1 VGTAGEVINQRG
13 GFVTSPTTTAAVRR
27 PRYPLLLVLACGAVL
42 GALVGLALTATA
54 AVPGIVAPGTAVVV
68 GLPLSR
74 ALVDLAALTT
84 VGMSFLPAIVD
95 NRIRHATGALAL
107 ARRVAAV
114 SAAVWL
120 VAALTSLVLEVADYR
135 PGLPVTTADVLA
147 YVRQIPSG
155 QGLAVVAGCALVYLV
170 IAVLAVR
177 RGEAVPVELRITV
190 AMFALLPLPVTGHA
204 ATDAAGWRD
213 FTMISMEVHVVGA
226 VCWTGG
232 LLAVMLLLVFQRDLL
247 ADALPRFSRLATI
260 CVCAVAVTGAFNGWF
275 ELYATPGVHWYVALF
290 TTGYGWILIGKL
302 LCVLAAGVL
311 GGYTRFRLLPRIVER
326 RTTAVLTWATME
338 TAVLGI
344 AFGLAAVLVRAPVV
358 R

>member
-1 VGTAGEVINQRG
+1 
-13 GFVTSPTTTAAVRR
+13 VTNPTTTAAVRR

-42 GALVGLALTATA
+42 GVLVGLALTATA
-54 AVPGIVAPGTAVVV
+54 AVPGIVASGTAVVV

-84 VGMSFLPAIVD
+84 VGMSLLPSLIGA
-95 NRIRHATGALAL
+95 RARRAGAALAL

-120 VAALTSLVLEVADYR
+120 VAALTSLVLEVADYT
-135 PGLPVTTADVLA
+135 PGKPVTVAAVVA
-147 YVRQIPSG
+147 YMRQIPSG
-155 QGLAVVAGCALVYLV
+155 QGLAVVVCCALVYLV
-170 IAVLAVR
+170 VAVLAVR

-204 ATDAAGWRD
+204 MDAAGWRD
-213 FTMISMEVHVVGA
+213 VNMISMELHVVSA

-232 LLAVMLLLVFQRDLL
+232 LLAVLLLLAFQRDVL

-260 CVCAVAVTGAFNGWF
+260 CVCAVAVTGAYNGWF

-302 LCVLAAGVL
+302 LCVLAAGAL
-311 GGYTRFRLLPRIVER
+311 GGYTRFRLLPRIAQR
-326 RTTAVLTWATME
+326 QATAVLTWATLE

-358 R
+358 TG

>member
-1 VGTAGEVINQRG
+1 
-13 GFVTSPTTTAAVRR
+13 VTNPTTTAAARR

-42 GALVGLALTATA
+42 GVLVGLALTATA

-84 VGMSFLPAIVD
+84 VGMSLLPSLVGA
-95 NRIRHATGALAL
+95 RARRAAAALAL

-120 VAALTSLVLEVADYR
+120 VAALTSLVLEVADYT
-135 PGLPVTTADVLA
+135 PGQPVTVAAVVA

-155 QGLAVVAGCALVYLV
+155 QGLAVVACCALVYLV
-170 IAVLAVR
+170 VAVLAVR
-177 RGEAVPVELRITV
+177 RGETVPVELRITV

-204 ATDAAGWRD
+204 ALDTAGWRD
-213 FTMISMEVHVVGA
+213 VTMISMELHVVSA

-232 LLAVMLLLVFQRDLL
+232 LLAVLLLLAFQRDVL
-247 ADALPRFSRLATI
+247 ADALPRFSLLATI
-260 CVCAVAVTGAFNGWF
+260 CVCAVAVTGAYNGWF

-302 LCVLAAGVL
+302 GCVLAAGAL

-326 RTTAVLTWATME
+326 RATALLTWATLE
-338 TAVLGI
+338 TAVLGV

-358 R
+358 TG